1 MNNGW
6 LSNRHC
12 SLHIIPHG
20 RPRLPILHYPMN
32 PFTADE
38 QQRIVAS
45 IRQAEKATSG
55 EIRVH
60 VEAHC
65 TTDDPVQR
73 AIDVFAHL
81 GMHQTKDQNGVLF
94 YLAHADRK
102 FAVVGDKGIDAKV
115 PADFWESTKN
125 LLRSHFA
132 KGAYADGLSRGIE
145 QAGQQLKQYFPY
157 ASDDTNELADDIS
170 FD

>member
-1 MNNGW
+1 MPTN
-6 LSNRHC
+6 
-12 SLHIIPHG
+12 I
-20 RPRLPILHYPMN
+20 
-32 PFTADE
+32 FTPDE
-38 QQRIVAS
+38 QQRIVDA

-60 VEAHC
+60 VEPNC
-65 TTDDPVQR
+65 PNTDPVER
-73 AIDVFAHL
+73 AIEVFARL
-81 GMHQTKDQNGVLF
+81 GMHQTKEQNGVLF
-94 YLAHADRK
+94 YLAHDDRK

-115 PADFWESTKN
+115 PSDFWETTKD

-132 KGAYADGLSRGIE
+132 AGEYAKGLSHGIRR
-145 QAGQQLKQYFPY
+145 AGEQLKHYFPY

>member
-1 MNNGW
+1 
-6 LSNRHC
+6 
-12 SLHIIPHG
+12 
-20 RPRLPILHYPMN
+20 MN

-38 QQRIVAS
+38 QQRIIAA

-65 TTDDPVQR
+65 ATADPVQR

-132 KGAYADGLSRGIE
+132 TGAYADGLSQGIE

>member
-1 MNNGW
+1 
-6 LSNRHC
+6 
-12 SLHIIPHG
+12 
-20 RPRLPILHYPMN
+20 MN
-32 PFTADE
+32 PFTPDE
-38 QQRIVAS
+38 QQRIVES

-65 TTDDPVQR
+65 KSTYPVHR
-73 AIDVFAHL
+73 AIEVFAQL
-81 GMHQTKDQNGVLF
+81 GMHETKDQNGVLF
-94 YLAHADRK
+94 YFAYTDRK

-115 PADFWESTKN
+115 PADFWESTKQ
-125 LLRSHFA
+125 LLRSHFVR
-132 KGAYADGLSRGIE
+132 GAYAEGLSRGIE
-145 QAGQQLKQYFPY
+145 RAGQQLKQYFPY

>member
-1 MNNGW
+1 MQK
-6 LSNRHC
+6 
-12 SLHIIPHG
+12 
-20 RPRLPILHYPMN
+20 N
-32 PFTADE
+32 PFTPDE
-38 QQRIVAS
+38 QQRIIES

-65 TTDDPVQR
+65 KSTDPVQR
-73 AIDVFAHL
+73 AIEVFAQL

-94 YLAHADRK
+94 YLAYTDRK
-102 FAVVGDKGIDAKV
+102 FAVVGDTGIDAKV

-125 LLRSHFA
+125 LLRSHFTS
-132 KGAYADGLSRGIE
+132 GAYAEGLSRGIE
-145 QAGQQLKQYFPY
+145 RAGQQLKQYFPY

>member
-1 MNNGW
+1 
-6 LSNRHC
+6 
-12 SLHIIPHG
+12 
-20 RPRLPILHYPMN
+20 MN

-38 QQRIVAS
+38 QKRIVES

-65 TTDDPVQR
+65 VHDDPVQR
-73 AIDVFAHL
+73 AVDVFAHL
-81 GMHQTKDQNGVLF
+81 GMHQTRDQNGVLF

>member
-1 MNNGW
+1 
-6 LSNRHC
+6 
-12 SLHIIPHG
+12 
-20 RPRLPILHYPMN
+20 MN

-38 QQRIVAS
+38 QQRIIAA

-102 FAVVGDKGIDAKV
+102 FAVVGDKGINAKV

-125 LLRSHFA
+125 LLRIHFA
-132 KGAYADGLSRGIE
+132 KGAYADGLSQGIE

-157 ASDDTNELADDIS
+157 ASNDTNELADDIS

>member
-1 MNNGW
+1 MQT
-6 LSNRHC
+6 
-12 SLHIIPHG
+12 
-20 RPRLPILHYPMN
+20 N
-32 PFTADE
+32 PFTPNE
-38 QQRIVAS
+38 QQRIVEA

-60 VEAHC
+60 VEPHC
-65 TTDDPVQR
+65 ANADPVQR
-73 AIDVFAHL
+73 AIEVFAHL
-81 GMHQTKDQNGVLF
+81 GMHQTKEQNGVLF

-102 FAVVGDKGIDAKV
+102 FAVLGDKGIDAKV
-115 PADFWESTKN
+115 PSNFWESTKD

-132 KGAYADGLSRGIE
+132 AGNYAEGLSQGIE
-145 QAGQQLKQYFPY
+145 RAGQQLKQYFPY

>member
-1 MNNGW
+1 M
-6 LSNRHC
+6 S
-12 SLHIIPHG
+12 
-20 RPRLPILHYPMN
+20 

-38 QQRIVAS
+38 QKRIVAA

-65 TTDDPVQR
+65 STTDPVQR
-73 AIDVFAHL
+73 AVDVFAHL

>member
-1 MNNGW
+1 
-6 LSNRHC
+6 
-12 SLHIIPHG
+12 
-20 RPRLPILHYPMN
+20 MN
-32 PFTADE
+32 PFTPDE
-38 QQRIVAS
+38 QQRIIEA

-65 TTDDPVQR
+65 ANPDPVQR
-73 AIDVFAHL
+73 AIEVFAQL

-94 YLAHADRK
+94 YLAYTDRK
-102 FAVVGDKGIDAKV
+102 FAVLGDTGIDAKV
-115 PADFWESTKN
+115 PADFWESTKD
-125 LLRSHFA
+125 LLRSYFA
-132 KGAYADGLSRGIE
+132 NGAYAEGLSRGIE
-145 QAGQQLKQYFPY
+145 RAGQQLKQYFPY

>member
-1 MNNGW
+1 MQT
-6 LSNRHC
+6 
-12 SLHIIPHG
+12 
-20 RPRLPILHYPMN
+20 N
-32 PFTADE
+32 PFSTDE
-38 QQRIVAS
+38 QQRIVES

-65 TTDDPVQR
+65 PKADPVQR
-73 AIDVFAHL
+73 AIDVFAQL

-102 FAVVGDKGIDAKV
+102 FAIIGDKGIDAKV
-115 PADFWESTKN
+115 PVNFWESTKD
-125 LLRSHFA
+125 LMRSYFVN
-132 KGAYADGLSRGIE
+132 GAYAEGLSRGIE
-145 QAGQQLKQYFPY
+145 RAGEQLKHYFPY
-157 ASDDTNELADDIS
+157 TSDDTNELSDDIS